1 MKLKLP
7 FISLLI
13 GLMFDAY
20 SQENKVDE
28 LISSGNAIVHEN
40 PDSAA
45 SIFNS
50 VILIAYDSLVLV
62 RGLNGLGNALQFQSE
77 YDSAI
82 STYLRGLG
90 IAKRNH
96 FSREEATLQN
106 NLGSLY
112 FTYGRY
118 EEAEKYL
125 NKALPTF
132 ESLQDTIWLTRTII
146 NLAGVDY
153 MNADFEAS
161 LSKLKRAAKMSS
173 ATNNLQ
179 SEGGTYCNIASV
191 YESINK
197 LDSAIIYIDK
207 GINILK
213 KLNDKRSIVMSL
225 DMKGRI
231 YTSLHNYAMAK
242 IVYANRLALSKEIGY
257 TQGVY
262 LTYES
267 LSRIEKL
274 LGDNDAAY
282 EALELAMT
290 WKDSVLNEKNLSK
303 INELEIKYES
313 QRKDAEIRLLTQ
325 ENQIKASQRNIMI
338 IFIVA
343 VSVILVLTIIL
354 FVQKQKANKILTS
367 KNEIISNSLAER
379 EILLQEVH
387 HRVKNNLQVVSSL
400 LNIQGKFLKDKN
412 AKKAIIEGRNRV
424 QSIAMIHQRLYK
436 NDDLSKIDLKGYLDE
451 LSKSLFE
458 SYKVDQDEITLQ
470 TNIESLDLDLE
481 TSIQIGLIVNELISN
496 SLKHAFS
503 KSSEGIIQLSLSQ
516 QANKYQLVV
525 SDNGS
530 GIDDEAQLLSSY
542 GFRIVKSLIR
552 GLSAEMKLNFDH
564 GTSITINF

>member
-1 MKLKLP
+1 
-7 FISLLI
+7 
-13 GLMFDAY
+13 MFDAY

>member
-1 MKLKLP
+1 MLEA
-7 FISLLI
+7 FCQ
-13 GLMFDAY
+13 DD
-20 SQENKVDE
+20 KVDE
-28 LISSGNAIVHEN
+28 LLSHGNAIVHEN

-45 SIFNS
+45 SIFNRA
-50 VILIAYDSLVLV
+50 ILDAYDSLSLI
-62 RGLNGLGNALQFQSE
+62 RGLNGLGNALQFQSA

-82 STYLRGLG
+82 SIYLRALD
-90 IAKRNH
+90 IAKRND
-96 FSREEATLQN
+96 FTREEATLQN

-118 EEAEKYL
+118 KKAEKYL

-132 ESLQDTIWLTRTII
+132 EDLKDTIWITRTII

-161 LSKLKRAAKMSS
+161 LSKLKRAAKLSS

-179 SEGGTYCNIASV
+179 SEGGTYSNIASV

-231 YTSLHNYAMAK
+231 FTSLNNYPMAR
-242 IVYANRLALSKEIGY
+242 IVYQNRLGLSKEIGY

-262 LTYES
+262 LSYES
-267 LSRIEKL
+267 LSKTEKM
-274 LGDNDAAY
+274 LGDYDAAY
-282 EALELAMT
+282 EALESAMT
-290 WKDSVLNEKNLSK
+290 WKDSVLNEKNLSR

-313 QRKDAEIRLLTQ
+313 QKKDAEIRLLTQ

-343 VSVILVLTIIL
+343 VSVILLLTIIL

-400 LNIQGKFLKDKN
+400 LNIQSKFLKDKN
-412 AKKAIIEGRNRV
+412 AKNAIIEGRNRV

-451 LSKSLFE
+451 LSRSLFE
-458 SYKVDQDEITLQ
+458 TYKVDQDEITLQ

-516 QANKYQLVV
+516 HASKYQLVV

-552 GLSAEMKLNFDH
+552 GLSAEMKLNFDR